1 MAKSIPEY
9 VWAKEDVS
17 LPAMD
22 WDCFYGKLRTRSTS
36 GLAHE
41 PGADGTVFHSPSFT
55 ELAPVINSKCF
66 SPVTQQVDGEYR
78 TGHKSSMANPKST

>member
-9 VWAKEDVS
+9 VWAKGDVS

-36 GLAHE
+36 GLSHK
-41 PGADGTVFHSPSFT
+41 PGSAGTVLHSLSFT
-55 ELAPVINSKCF
+55 ELAPVI
-66 SPVTQQVDGEYR
+66 
-78 TGHKSSMANPKST
+78 KSDFLP